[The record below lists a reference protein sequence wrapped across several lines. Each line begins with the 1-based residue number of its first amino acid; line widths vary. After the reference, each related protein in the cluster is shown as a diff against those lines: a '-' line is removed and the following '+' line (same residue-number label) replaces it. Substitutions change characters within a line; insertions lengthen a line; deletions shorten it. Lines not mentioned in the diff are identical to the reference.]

1 MEEIKEINPKFLK
14 SCDMLSLEE
23 SLLHHGD
30 TLDTRYTFYFTFLV
44 QSDKKVLQYLRECS
58 LDIETTLTYDEYIE
72 LEHCRQYAV
81 KQMRVLEKE
90 MKNDGSTEN
99 KND

>member
-1 MEEIKEINPKFLK
+1 MERVKEINPKFLK
-14 SCDMLSLEE
+14 SCDMLSLED
-23 SLLHHGD
+23 SLKVHGD
-30 TLDTRYTFYFTFLV
+30 SLVTRYTFYSTFLI

-81 KQMRVLEKE
+81 EQVRELEEE
-90 MKNDGSTEN
+90 MKNGNNQSQN
-99 KND
+99 

>member
-14 SCDMLSLEE
+14 SCDMMSLEE
-23 SLLHHGD
+23 SKVHHGD
-30 TLDTRYTFYFTFLV
+30 TLDTEYTFYFTFLI

-81 KQMRVLEKE
+81 EQMRVLEKE
-90 MKNDGSTEN
+90 MNN
-99 KND
+99 ANN

>member
-1 MEEIKEINPKFLK
+1 MEEINPEFLK

-23 SLLHHGD
+23 SLKTHGD
-30 TLDTRYTFYFTFLV
+30 SLVTRYTFYSTFLT

-81 KQMRVLEKE
+81 EQVRELEEE
-90 MKNDGSTEN
+90 MKNGN
-99 KND
+99 NQNQN

>member
-30 TLDTRYTFYFTFLV
+30 TLDTEYTFYYTFLI

-58 LDIETTLTYDEYIE
+58 LDLKTTLTYDEYIE

-81 KQMRVLEKE
+81 EQMRVLEKE
-90 MKNDGSTEN
+90 MN
-99 KND
+99 KNI